1 MAKSVAFDDLSGLSD
16 EQQAVLKAFRD
27 MDTDSDGELTA
38 QEIFAALQRSGVEAT
53 LERVEEVVKLCDA
66 DGNGMVSAQE
76 YVDAVHRKLVPQSWS
91 TVTKFNPLM
100 KSLSRRFTLKSHSV
114 ELKGEEIEELRRSFA
129 AADLDQ
135 SGTLDQEEIYKVLS
149 AHAKISE
156 AQASKLMEDADA
168 DKSGALDFEE
178 FLEVIATSRLKKNA
192 GSWWRS
198 WLPVFGEK
206 AAALPPCEAF
216 GSLSGDQTNFC
227 RSVFVGMDSD
237 GDGKVAPAEIVA
249 ALADLEIKAAA
260 ADAKQMIKDAGCA
273 KFLTLEAF
281 YEVMIAKRA
290 STKRWQLWWVGWL
303 QEGSGKV
310 EKKVAIPDARSGLTG
325 DQIKKY
331 EAVFREIDEDRSGF
345 IDKTEMQACLKR
357 LGAKATA
364 KEAARVLKVAD
375 LDGNGVLD
383 FDEFLVAVSQ
393 SRPAGWNAIFRYV
406 LKGPPKGPPP
416 AAAPRERQGR
426 TRERNSKLQSLISR
440 PFSTRERRPS
450 KAEKAPSRQSTPRA
464 GGPDAPGR
472 GDGDAKG
479 RKSSAAKGRSTV
491 KRRSKSRIGGA
502 KVHAAA
508 DDDDDD
514 SDGEA
519 TAAAAALS
527 SRLSLLQRGGAALT
541 IERRRAWRRRRGRPD
556 DDDDDDA
563 AAPGND
569 DARPVAVAA
578 PAVPAKTAEETAIEI
593 AHMVEI
599 FEALDIGDA
608 AGLTEIQAVKALESC
623 AHLEGEPL
631 EEFRAVV
638 RAAPKDEDG
647 LVAVAALA
655 RAVADAEAKPA
666 FAALRATIARAVE
679 VKTSEDASSDE
690 EDLSPRDALNRE
702 TQALLHGD
710 GTRSFASA
718 GGGGMQV
725 DLHSGF
731 QFGDTFRLGPPKR
744 RSAGTDGSL
753 FTGHEKM
760 RMDWIL
766 VMVLYDRREGGDAM
780 PCHVKKLLKLLK
792 VSGWRRNEDEWRAV
806 VSALAVQGCIRATM
820 SDAGQP
826 YEVVWPSR
834 RDDETKQA
842 VEEAVHAHDADAG
855 AEAKGS

>member
-76 YVDAVHRKLVPQSWS
+76 YVDAVHRKLVPQSC
-91 TVTKFNPLM
+91 
-100 KSLSRRFTLKSHSV
+100 V

-129 AADLDQ
+129 AADLDE

-178 FLEVIATSRLKKNA
+178 FLE
-192 GSWWRS
+192 
-198 WLPVFGEK
+198 

-216 GSLSGDQTNFC
+216 GSLSGDQTNFY

-375 LDGNGVLD
+375 FDGNGVLD

-541 IERRRAWRRRRGRPD
+541 I
-556 DDDDDDA
+556 DA
-563 AAPGND
+563 A
-569 DARPVAVAA
+569 
-578 PAVPAKTAEETAIEI
+578 TAEETAIEI

-608 AGLTEIQAVKALESC
+608 AGLTEIQAVKALESY

-647 LVAVAALA
+647 L
-655 RAVADAEAKPA
+655 
-666 FAALRATIARAVE
+666 

-826 YEVVWPSR
+826 YEVFWPSR

>member
-1 MAKSVAFDDLSGLSD
+1 M
-16 EQQAVLKAFRD
+16 
-27 MDTDSDGELTA
+27 
-38 QEIFAALQRSGVEAT
+38 
-53 LERVEEVVKLCDA
+53 
-66 DGNGMVSAQE
+66 
-76 YVDAVHRKLVPQSWS
+76 
-91 TVTKFNPLM
+91 TKFNPLM

-216 GSLSGDQTNFC
+216 GSLSGDQTNFY

-416 AAAPRERQGR
+416 AAAPRER
-426 TRERNSKLQSLISR
+426 
-440 PFSTRERRPS
+440 RPS
-450 KAEKAPSRQSTPRA
+450 KVEKAPSRQSTPRT
-464 GGPDAPGR
+464 GGPDPPGR

-514 SDGEA
+514 DSDGEA

-541 IERRRAWRRRRGRPD
+541 IDAAALGGVTTLDADDPD

-608 AGLTEIQAVKALESC
+608 AGLTEIQAVKALESY

-638 RAAPKDEDG
+638 RAAPKDADG

-826 YEVVWPSR
+826 YEVFWPSR

-842 VEEAVHAHDADAG
+842 VEEAVHAHGADAG